1 MLTNARKI
9 LSERDPGDA
18 LVLVG
23 VIEVYLQVDDQAA
36 AKIQK
41 IEEIV
46 ELYRTVVEDLDD
58 KLQVCFARRLLE
70 YSLMLEEAG
79 RIEDSVDVHDEF
91 INYVVTIRDEDAS
104 ENLIKESQ
112 TRAKSIM
119 RVKK

>member
-41 IEEIV
+41 IEEII
-46 ELYRTVVEDLDD
+46 ELYRTVVEDLDE

-70 YSLMLEEAG
+70 YSLMLEEAS